1 MKRLILAIAALAMS
15 SPALA
20 AVDNPP
26 PLASNSSLVDAA
38 DILTPEQEQAIE
50 AQTREV
56 YDVTH
61 HHIVVLTMPT
71 LNGADVRD
79 YINNAFR
86 FYKIGNQTRNDGV
99 LLLVS
104 MKDPRRLQIEVGYG
118 LEGVLTDATS
128 TQITDAMKTQMRGG
142 DYYGAISGGV
152 QNIASVIQEEVVTP
166 QKLAETAPTARTA
179 VQQAEDKDSGLALLV
194 ILGLIALG
202 VGGFFLYNQIQAK
215 RAKAR
220 KDAEIAGYINK
231 AKRFLLE
238 GQLDAAE
245 VQYNLARNVD
255 YYNADAASGLQTIRR
270 KRAEDEAR
278 QQAKRDAE
286 RAARTP
292 TSRII
297 EKVRDSVRK
306 PAAPVGRTP
315 TSSRSYPSPAPT
327 PVRDDSAERAR
338 RAAEAAALAAAAKAE
353 SDRVARR
360 RQEQED
366 EDRRQRDS
374 WSSSSSSSSSYDW
387 GSSSSSSSSYDSGSS
402 SSYDSGGSSG
412 GGGGGSDW

>member
-86 FYKIGNQTRNDGV
+86 YYKIGNRTRNDGV

-142 DYYGAISGGV
+142 DYYGAIAGGI

-166 QKLAETAPTARTA
+166 QKLAETAPGARTA
-179 VQQAEDKDSGLALLV
+179 VQKAEDSDTGLAFLI
-194 ILGLIALG
+194 ILGLIVLG
-202 VGGFFLYNQIQAK
+202 VGGFFLVNQIKAK
-215 RAKAR
+215 RAKAAR
-220 KDAEIAGYINK
+220 DAQVAGFINK
-231 AKRFLLE
+231 AKRALLE
-238 GQLDAAE
+238 GDLDEAE
-245 VQYNLARNVD
+245 RQYNIARTID
-255 YYNADAASGLQTIRR
+255 FYNGEVSSGLQTIRR
-270 KRAEDEAR
+270 KRVEIAE
-278 QQAKRDAE
+278 
-286 RAARTP
+286 AARVAREAAESKKPKPIVERVIDTL
-292 TSRII
+292 
-297 EKVRDSVRK
+297 RK

-315 TSSRSYPSPAPT
+315 TSSRSYAPPAP
-327 PVRDDSAERAR
+327 PKRDEQRERN
-338 RAAEAAALAAAAKAE
+338 AAAAVAAE
-353 SDRVARR
+353 QARQAERR
-360 RQEQED
+360 RQQQRDDDDRRRRDE
-366 EDRRQRDS
+366 EDRRSRDS
-374 WSSSSSSSSSYDW
+374 WSSSYSSSSSSSSW
-387 GSSSSSSSSYDSGSS
+387 SSSDSSSSS